1 MKKLEL
7 TSIKGLLI
15 LIFFLSATIRGD
27 TVETKEELVSSSS
40 SSAHYEPAQDHDAKS
55 NFIFNIF
62 SPYFNIRS

>member
-7 TSIKGLLI
+7 TSKKALLI

-27 TVETKEELVSSSS
+27 TVETKDELVSS
-40 SSAHYEPAQDHDAKS
+40 AHNEPAQDHDAKS
-55 NFIFNIF
+55 NFIFKIF